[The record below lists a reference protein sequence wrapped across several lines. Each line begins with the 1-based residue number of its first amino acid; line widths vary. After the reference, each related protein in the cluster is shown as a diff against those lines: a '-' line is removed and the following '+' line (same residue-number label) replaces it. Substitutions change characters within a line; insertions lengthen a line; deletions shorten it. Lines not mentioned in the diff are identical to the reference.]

1 MTVAGATTGRPDT
14 LADEIAG
21 AVLAHPSVV
30 RLAGGA
36 VGGHI
41 TYLPGRRVVGV
52 RTAGP
57 GIEIAVVVRLGEPLT
72 GVGAE
77 LRERVRRIAGD
88 VPVDIEI
95 TDVTLTQGAK
105 EE

>member
-1 MTVAGATTGRPDT
+1 MTSAASGSGRPGT
-14 LADEIAG
+14 LADEIAS

-36 VGGHI
+36 GGPSTH
-41 TYLPGRRVVGV
+41 LPGRRVAGV
-52 RTAGP
+52 RADGP
-57 GIEIAVVVRLGEPLT
+57 GIEVAVVLRLDGPLP
-72 GVGAE
+72 GLGAE
-77 LRERVRRIAGD
+77 LRERVRRVAGN

-95 TDVTLTQGAK
+95 TDVIPTQGAK

>member
-1 MTVAGATTGRPDT
+1 MTTAGSGTGRPGA
-14 LADEIAG
+14 LADEIAS

-36 VGGHI
+36 V

-52 RTAGP
+52 RADGP
-57 GIEIAVVVRLGEPLT
+57 GIEVAVVLRLDGPLP
-72 GVGAE
+72 GLGAE